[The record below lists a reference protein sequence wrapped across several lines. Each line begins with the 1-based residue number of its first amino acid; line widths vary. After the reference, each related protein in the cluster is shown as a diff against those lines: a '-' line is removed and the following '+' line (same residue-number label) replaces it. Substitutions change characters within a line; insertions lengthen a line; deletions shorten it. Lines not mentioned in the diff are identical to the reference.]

1 MFGPPT
7 DAFRGRRF
15 ASDGEVKSAVHTW
28 LRSQPR
34 IFLADGMR
42 RLLNRYT
49 MCVEIRGDY
58 GDKWYAVL
66 SSQIG
71 VHAMI
76 YRLLSLFVLFI
87 LPRIIR
93 HRTANNLCSC
103 HTVVQQPV
111 TVKLN
116 TMSET
121 QLAASSRKQN

>member
-15 ASDGEVKSAVHTW
+15 ASDGKVKKAVQTW

-49 MCVEIRGDY
+49 MCFEIRGDY

-76 YRLLSLFVLFI
+76 YKLLSLFFI
-87 LPRIIR
+87 YSATYNSSPHCKQPLQLSHSRS
-93 HRTANNLCSC
+93 TAS
-103 HTVVQQPV
+103 HSP
-111 TVKLN
+111 
-116 TMSET
+116 T
-121 QLAASSRKQN
+121 QYDV